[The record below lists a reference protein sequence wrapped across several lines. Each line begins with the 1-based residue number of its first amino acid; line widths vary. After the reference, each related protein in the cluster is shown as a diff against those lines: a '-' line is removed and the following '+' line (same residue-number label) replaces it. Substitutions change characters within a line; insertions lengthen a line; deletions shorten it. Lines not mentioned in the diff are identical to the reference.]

1 MLDARE
7 KALDAGQLIEGKA
20 EPMALP
26 ASGPGAKGER

>member
-26 ASGPGAKGER
+26 APTSKGKA